1 MDLRFTSRL
10 GQYLL
15 ESPKPHRRRGKN
27 GGSVEKMLK
36 LFASLNDSITQ
47 QAHGRKEG
55 QEVLKRKLIGVATD
69 SREMGRLLNVY

>member
-1 MDLRFTSRL
+1 MV
-10 GQYLL
+10 
-15 ESPKPHRRRGKN
+15 E
-27 GGSVEKMLK
+27 VWEKMLK

-47 QAHGRKEG
+47 EAHGRKEG